1 MGPPAITMGFC
12 QPVGRFR
19 NLWHRWFAEKIHA
32 MVCMHNKIYYL
43 RAPMRKEETVDH
55 NIKSAWHAIAR
66 MYNQQA
72 SKYHVTT
79 SIGFVL
85 LNIHSEEGTPATKI
99 APLMGLEARSLT
111 RMLKT
116 MEEKKLIYRMPD
128 QIDKR
133 SVRIYLTEVGK
144 QKKELSR
151 ASVLL
156 FNNRVRELIPESK
169 LRVFFEV
176 INEINQ
182 LATNEKFDPSMFK
195 VSKKS

>member
-1 MGPPAITMGFC
+1 LNA
-12 QPVGRFR
+12 QK
-19 NLWHRWFAEKIHA
+19 EKIRVI
-32 MVCMHNKIYYL
+32 VCMHNKNYYL
-43 RAPMRKEETVDH
+43 RPPMRKEETVDH

-116 MEEKKLIYRMPD
+116 MEEKKLIYRVPD
-128 QIDKR
+128 QVDKR
-133 SVRIYLTEVGK
+133 SVRIYLTDVGK

-169 LRVFFEV
+169 LKVFFEV
-176 INEINQ
+176 ITEINQ

>member
-1 MGPPAITMGFC
+1 
-12 QPVGRFR
+12 
-19 NLWHRWFAEKIHA
+19 
-32 MVCMHNKIYYL
+32 MHNKIYYL
-43 RAPMRKEETVDH
+43 RPPMRREETVDH

-72 SKYHVTT
+72 SKYDATA

-116 MEEKKLIYRMPD
+116 MEEKKLIHRVPD
-128 QIDKR
+128 PVDKR
-133 SVRIYLTEVGK
+133 SVRIFLTELGK
-144 QKKELSR
+144 KKKELSK

-156 FNNRVRELIPESK
+156 FNNRVRELIPDDK
-169 LRVFFEV
+169 LKIFFDV

-195 VSKKS
+195 TKATKNS